1 MKKKLKDVSNDD
13 ALTSLLSPVHF
24 KQLVLEKIK
33 EDLTGVLIAFDIVK
47 FRLINEYKGY
57 DFGSSILK
65 EIAQKIISV
74 SKSDYVCRL
83 HDDVFVFY
91 SKFINKDTM
100 HKKFELV
107 KHIVDSV
114 GTHYDITISLAQGAV
129 IFNVNDGLDYQALI
143 DRALEAKKFSKDN
156 DIHRL
161 VIYDNKVHEQSIIR
175 QNIEAK
181 MESALKNKEF
191 EVYLQPCYELKTNTI
206 SSFEL

>member
-1 MKKKLKDVSNDD
+1 MLQITDIVQLRTNNPQVTEYYTNKHIKSLVQIILYNNGIISGYISFDMYLERRVWMPEELMYFNIISKIISGFFYKFQIERKLKDVSNDD
-13 ALTSLLSPVHF
+13 ALTCLLSPVHF

-33 EDLTGVLIAFDIVK
+33 EDLTGALIAFDIVK

-65 EIAQKIISV
+65 EIAKKITSV

-83 HDDVFVFY
+83 HDDVFVLY

-114 GTHYDITISLAQGAV
+114 GTHYNITIGLAQGAV
-129 IFNVNDGLDYQALI
+129 IL
-143 DRALEAKKFSKDN
+143 
-156 DIHRL
+156 
-161 VIYDNKVHEQSIIR
+161 
-175 QNIEAK
+175 
-181 MESALKNKEF
+181 M
-191 EVYLQPCYELKTNTI
+191 
-206 SSFEL
+206 